1 MLLVVLL
8 PLLVFAVA
16 PALAIQFFYSAED
29 PIWATVWSASDILGY
44 CGNIFGA
51 LLGALATMIGVRW
64 TIRHEREIRAED
76 EEKHQARLISAWLDE
91 TVCESEDS
99 STVRR
104 RVMTGNDSSSPVY
117 NVIITCVGIVAA
129 ARRRWR
135 ELVRKGLYVEPW
147 VVFDAESRE
156 DEGPRG
162 YSEAI
167 ALAEKAG
174 ISVANSSPSFEY
186 WILLHY
192 VPGVLVD
199 SPSDAERE
207 LSRDGRIF
215 GYEKPG
221 LPYED
226 LWTRYL
232 SGAPSKAARARRAAL
247 VDDGVNERMGR
258 PVTYVDGLV
267 DRLAEIAG
275 DRG

>member
-1 MLLVVLL
+1 MAAKGRLARTARGQRRREKPVVL
-8 PLLVFAVA
+8 
-16 PALAIQFFYSAED
+16 I
-29 PIWATVWSASDILGY
+29 
-44 CGNIFGA
+44 
-51 LLGALATMIGVRW
+51 
-64 TIRHEREIRAED
+64 
-76 EEKHQARLISAWLDE
+76 
-91 TVCESEDS
+91 VCEGETERQYFADIK
-99 STVRR
+99 RR
-104 RVMTGNDSSSPVY
+104 FRANWIEVNKPHCNDPK
-117 NVIITCVGIVAA
+117 GIVAV

-135 ELVRKGLYVEPW
+135 ELVRKGLLVEPW

-167 ALAEKAG
+167 ALAEKTG
-174 ISVANSSPSFEY
+174 IAVANSSPSFEY

-207 LSRDGRIF
+207 LDRSGRIL

-226 LWTRYL
+226 LWARYL
-232 SGAPSKAARARRAAL
+232 SGVPSNAAKARRTAL
-247 VDDGVNERMGR
+247 ADDGFSARMGR

-275 DRG
+275 GVR

>member
-1 MLLVVLL
+1 MVVRGRSSRGARGQRRREKPVVL
-8 PLLVFAVA
+8 
-16 PALAIQFFYSAED
+16 I
-29 PIWATVWSASDILGY
+29 
-44 CGNIFGA
+44 
-51 LLGALATMIGVRW
+51 
-64 TIRHEREIRAED
+64 
-76 EEKHQARLISAWLDE
+76 
-91 TVCESEDS
+91 VCEGE
-99 STVRR
+99 TERR
-104 RVMTGNDSSSPVY
+104 YFADIKRRFRANWVEVYKPHCNDPR
-117 NVIITCVGIVAA
+117 GIVAA

-174 ISVANSSPSFEY
+174 ISAANSSPSFEY

-207 LSRDGRIF
+207 LGRDGRIL

-232 SGAPSKAARARRAAL
+232 SGVPSKAARARRSAL
-247 VDDGVNERMGR
+247 ADDGVNERMGR

>member
-1 MLLVVLL
+1 MAGKRGQVRGARGQSRREKPVVL
-8 PLLVFAVA
+8 
-16 PALAIQFFYSAED
+16 I
-29 PIWATVWSASDILGY
+29 
-44 CGNIFGA
+44 
-51 LLGALATMIGVRW
+51 
-64 TIRHEREIRAED
+64 
-76 EEKHQARLISAWLDE
+76 
-91 TVCESEDS
+91 VCEGETEQRYFADIKHRFRANWI
-99 STVRR
+99 V
-104 RVMTGNDSSSPVY
+104 VHKPHCNDPK
-117 NVIITCVGIVAA
+117 GIVAA

-135 ELVRKGLYVEPW
+135 ELVRKGLDVEPW

-174 ISVANSSPSFEY
+174 IAVANSSPSFEY

-192 VPGVLVD
+192 APGVLVD

-207 LSRDGRIF
+207 LGRDGRIL
-215 GYEKPG
+215 GYEKPC

-232 SGAPSKAARARRAAL
+232 KGTPSDAARARRASLA
-247 VDDGVNERMGR
+247 DDGLNERLGR

-275 DRG
+275 KIR